1 MAQWTRRDP
10 AESRFMIVLEQVG
23 KLGYIL
29 ESRTEV
35 HYIQA
40 EPTTTV
46 PKNKLRL
53 SALEVLLV
61 HVLQ

>member
-1 MAQWTRRDP
+1 
-10 AESRFMIVLEQVG
+10 MIVLEQVG